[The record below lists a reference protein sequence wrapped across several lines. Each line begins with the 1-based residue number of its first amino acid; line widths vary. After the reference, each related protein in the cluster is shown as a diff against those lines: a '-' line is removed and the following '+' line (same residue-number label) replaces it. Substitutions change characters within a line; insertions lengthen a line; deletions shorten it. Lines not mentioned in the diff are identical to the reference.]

1 MKFPVR
7 PASSSALRRALSST
21 AADETVKH
29 PSWFLKLVNNNDY
42 DVPRLPVPQLN
53 DTLEKYL
60 KSVQPLITPDEYK
73 EHKKLVEDFGLG
85 QNRSVGRT
93 LQDDLIKQ
101 EFVNAMGRAYPFSYI
116 EAWWDAMYLGGRYP
130 NPINVNPGYGLVN
143 EPAGSVL
150 ADPLTRTSTIVVSV
164 LKWFDKVK
172 SGTLE
177 QDPKQCMAAYA
188 KQLGTAKIPQPS
200 MDVLKFHPRSE
211 HIVVLHRN
219 AFYKVQVLDGKKIV
233 SQASLQASL
242 SHISTHG
249 ASASTAPNLA
259 VLTSEDRD
267 VWAAVRSDLR
277 QEPVNQASL
286 DTIDSA
292 LFVLVLD
299 DTTYTD
305 DSALSAATLHGDRGA
320 NRWFDKLQLIAYP
333 DGHVAVNFE
342 HTFSDGTNWNRW
354 LHEVWHDVHQTDSGY
369 APLVAAKGSIDTPS
383 SSSTS
388 PLAFSLDAAAHK
400 AIEAAEARAA
410 ADTANNETHLL
421 RYKGFGKNTIK
432 TWGLSP
438 DGVVQM
444 ALQLAFFNQHHRL
457 PPTYESCSTRGFF
470 HGRTETIRSATSEA
484 LRFVS
489 AVSSGA
495 SVASQRE
502 FLVKAVDRH
511 VANAKEAQKGLGVDR
526 HLTMLNHVA
535 GTSGVSHDFLT
546 STIRRNATNFQISSS
561 NVTMPFLDYFCFGA
575 VAPTG
580 YGVGYLI
587 QNDHLPINITS
598 FVDCPTTSSPKFAQA
613 LTEALDT
620 VHAIAQSPK

>member
-1 MKFPVR
+1 MKLTMR
-7 PASSSALRRALSST
+7 PSPAASSVLRRALST
-21 AADETVKH
+21 KADEPVKH

-42 DVPRLPVPQLN
+42 NVPRLPVPQLN

-60 KSVQPLITPDEYK
+60 RSVQPLITPDEYK

-85 QNRSVGRT
+85 QNRSVGRS
-93 LQDDLIKQ
+93 LQDELIKQ
-101 EFVNAMGRAYPFSYI
+101 EFMNAMGRAYPYSYI

-143 EPAGSVL
+143 EPAGTTL
-150 ADPLTRTSTIVVSV
+150 ADPLTRASSIVVSL
-164 LKWFDKVK
+164 LKWFGKVK

-188 KQLGTAKIPQPS
+188 KQLGTAKIPANS
-200 MDVLKFHPRSE
+200 MDVLQFHPRSE

-219 AFYKVQVLDGKKIV
+219 AFYKVQVLDGKKVV

-242 SHISTHG
+242 GHISTHG
-249 ASASTAPNLA
+249 ASSTAPNIA

-267 VWAAVRSDLR
+267 VWANVRTNLR
-277 QEPVNQASL
+277 QEPVNKASL
-286 DTIDSA
+286 DAIDSA

-299 DTTYTD
+299 DSTYTD
-305 DSALSAATLHGDRGA
+305 DSALSAATLHGKNGA

-333 DGHVAVNFE
+333 DGHIAVNFE

-354 LHEVWHDVHQTDSGY
+354 LHEVWHDIHKTDSGF
-369 APLVAAKGSIDTPS
+369 APLTAPDGTFDTPS
-383 SSSTS
+383 SAPS
-388 PLAFSLDAAAHK
+388 PLVFSLNSAAHAAIDAAT
-400 AIEAAEARAA
+400 ARAT

-421 RYKGFGKNTIK
+421 RYNKFGKNTIK

-438 DGVVQM
+438 DGIVQM
-444 ALQLAFFNQHHRL
+444 ALQLAFFKQNNRL

-489 AVSSGA
+489 SVTTGA
-495 SVASQRE
+495 PLSSQRE

-535 GTSGVSHDFLT
+535 TTSGISHDFLK
-546 STIRRNATNFQISSS
+546 STIRRNATNFQLSTS

-575 VAPTG
+575 VVPTG

-598 FVDCPTTSSPKFAQA
+598 FVDCPTTSSPKFAEA
-613 LTEALDT
+613 VKDALDT
-620 VHAIAQSPK
+620 VHAIGQSPK